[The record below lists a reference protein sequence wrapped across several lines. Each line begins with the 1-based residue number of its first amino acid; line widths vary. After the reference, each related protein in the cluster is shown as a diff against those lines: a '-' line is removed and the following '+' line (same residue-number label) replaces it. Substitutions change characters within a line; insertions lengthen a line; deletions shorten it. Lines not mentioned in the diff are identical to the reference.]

1 MQAVERGRLKA
12 SLAGAKLPTVEP
24 AGVYHHESLLSFSPL
39 PRGLGKYG
47 DLCSLT
53 IGKRNKTSSIKK
65 VAILGKLR

>member
-24 AGVYHHESLLSFSPL
+24 AGVYRHESLLSFSPL

-47 DLCSLT
+47 DLCRLT